1 MNYSTELLAE
11 VKEDINGI
19 SANGGLYIYAS
30 KEGMVEVRR
39 SGVAN
44 YKVYFPGNI
53 ERTGSMS
60 ESRMVEFLLDNIYI
74 DKTDKQWD

>member
-30 KEGMVEVRR
+30 KEGIVEVRR

-44 YKVYFPGNI
+44 YNI
-53 ERTGSMS
+53 KK
-60 ESRMVEFLLDNIYI
+60 N
-74 DKTDKQWD
+74 KTYETYAVR